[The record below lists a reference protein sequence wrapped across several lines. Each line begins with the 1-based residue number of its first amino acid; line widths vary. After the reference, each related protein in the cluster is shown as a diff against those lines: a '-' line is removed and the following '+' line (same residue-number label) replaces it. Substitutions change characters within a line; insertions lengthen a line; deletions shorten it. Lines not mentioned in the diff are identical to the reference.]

1 MFTLFTQSVKNGPSL
16 LESVKNET
24 VAFKRAMY
32 HARTH
37 GQVFVQH
44 NTGKVERVNA
54 KGDYVIV
61 VNPNMDR

>member
-1 MFTLFTQSVKNGPSL
+1 LFTLFTQSVKNGPSL
-16 LESVKNET
+16 LETVKNET

-61 VNPNMDR
+61 INPEWK